1 MPKSNRSFEFGRN
14 IAANW
19 SAFLFAA
26 AVSFFLSPFIVRNL
40 GNEAYGLWVLLG
52 SLVGYLGLLDFG
64 VRGAVTRYIAQHHAR
79 DDSQE
84 STRVVSA
91 SILLFGSFGL
101 VAIFCAGALA
111 VLVPPVFN
119 LPESL
124 VNGARIIIL
133 IGGLNV
139 AVALIGGVF
148 GGIVAGLQRFDVGSG
163 IAIFMTATRAGLII
177 LALKSGYGLIALAL
191 IQLLS
196 SLAEGGAAWLA
207 TRRLYP
213 QLEVRFEGPLRP
225 HMRRLLSF
233 GLFSSL
239 IHISGVLIYYSD
251 TLVIAG
257 FLPIGLVTFF
267 AIAASLCEYARS
279 VISGVSTV
287 IMPRVSALNALGG
300 EKVERA
306 VIGAGRIATLIMAP
320 IVATFWW
327 RGESFINLWM
337 GSEYGATSGE
347 VLRILATVVLLG
359 GARSIAV
366 STIMGVNQHRFLAP
380 LILLEGV
387 ANLILSLILVRF
399 LGLVGVALGTLI
411 PSMIITLGY
420 IPRLLSKSTG
430 VRIITFYRDA
440 WGIPLLACIPFAI
453 GSFLVELHFP
463 ANNLAIFFMQVFML
477 LPLIP
482 VTLLAFLTSVEKN
495 NIFASIRKLIKPNKW
510 VEP

>member
-1 MPKSNRSFEFGRN
+1 MSKGNRSFEFGRN
-14 IAANW
+14 IVANW

-26 AVSFFLSPFIVRNL
+26 GVSFFLSPFIVHNL
-40 GNEAYGLWVLLG
+40 GNDAYGLWVLLG

-64 VRGAVTRYIAQHHAR
+64 VRGAVTRYIAQHHAT
-79 DDSQE
+79 DSSQE
-84 STRVVSA
+84 STRLVSA
-91 SILLFGSFGL
+91 GIVLFGSLGL
-101 VAIFCAGALA
+101 IAIFCAGALA
-111 VLVPPVFN
+111 VLAPLVFN

-124 VNGARIIIL
+124 VHEARVIIL

-163 IAIFMTATRAGLII
+163 IGIFMTAIRAGLII
-177 LALKSGYGLIALAL
+177 LALKSGYGLIALTL

-196 SLAEGGAAWLA
+196 SLSEGGAAWLA

-213 QLEVRFEGPLRP
+213 QLKVRFEGPLRP
-225 HMRRLLSF
+225 YMRRLLSF

-239 IHISGVLIYYSD
+239 IHVSGVLIYYSN
-251 TLVIAG
+251 TVVIAG

-267 AIAASLCEYARS
+267 AIAASLCEYARN
-279 VISGVSTV
+279 VVSGVSTV
-287 IMPRVSALNALGG
+287 LMPRVSALNALGG

-306 VIGAGRIATLIMAP
+306 VIGAGRIATLITAP
-320 IVATFWW
+320 IVVTFWW

-337 GSEYGATSGE
+337 GSEYGVTSSE
-347 VLRILATVVLLG
+347 VLRVLAAVVLLG

-366 STIMGVNQHRFLAP
+366 STIMGVNQYRFLAP
-380 LILLEGV
+380 IILLEGV
-387 ANLILSLILVRF
+387 ANLILSLILVGF

-411 PSMIITLGY
+411 PSMITTLGY

-430 VRIITFYRDA
+430 VRIETFYRDA

-453 GSFLVELHFP
+453 GTLLVEQHFP
-463 ANNLAIFFMQVFML
+463 ANNLAIFFGQVFML

-482 VTLLAFLTSVEKN
+482 VTLLAFLPSMEKDS
-495 NIFASIRKLIKPNKW
+495 IFASIRRLTKSNR
-510 VEP
+510 

>member
-1 MPKSNRSFEFGRN
+1 MAKTNRSFEFGRN
-14 IAANW
+14 IIANW

-26 AVSFFLSPFIVRNL
+26 GVSFFLSPFIVRNL
-40 GNEAYGLWVLLG
+40 GNEAYGLWTLLG

-64 VRGAVTRYIAQHHAR
+64 VRGAVTRYIAQHHATNNA
-79 DDSQE
+79 QE
-84 STRVVSA
+84 SACVVSA
-91 SILLFGSFGL
+91 GILLFGSFGL
-101 VAIFCAGALA
+101 LAILGAGALA
-111 VLVPPVFN
+111 LLAPFLFN

-124 VNGARIIIL
+124 VNGARIIIV
-133 IGGLNV
+133 IGGINV

-163 IAIFMTATRAGLII
+163 IEIVTTAARAGLVI

-191 IQLLS
+191 IQLFS
-196 SLAEGGAAWLA
+196 SIWVGGASWVA

-213 QLEVRFEGPLRP
+213 QVRVRFQGVLRP
-225 HMRRLLSF
+225 YMRRLLSF
-233 GLFSSL
+233 GMFSSL
-239 IHISGVLIYYSD
+239 IQISATLIYYSA
-251 TLVIAG
+251 TLVIAV

-267 AIAASLCEYARS
+267 AIAASLCEYARN
-279 VISGVSTV
+279 VVSGISTV
-287 IMPRVSALNALGG
+287 IMPRVSALSALGG
-300 EKVERA
+300 EEVERP
-306 VIGAGRIATLIMAP
+306 VIGAGRIATLITGP

-337 GSEYGATSGE
+337 GAEYGATSGE
-347 VLRILATVVLLG
+347 ILRILAAVVLLG

-380 LILLEGV
+380 LIILEGV

-411 PSMIITLGY
+411 PSMINTLGY
-420 IPRLLSKSTG
+420 IPRLLSRSTG
-430 VRIITFYRDA
+430 VRIETFYRDA

-453 GSFLVELHFP
+453 GTFLMERHFP

-482 VTLLAFLTSVEKN
+482 LTFWAFLTSIEKD
-495 NIFASIRKLIKPNKW
+495 NIFASIRRLTKPNR
-510 VEP
+510 